1 MIVDPDTTTV
11 VSIADVSA
19 REDSMVDFTVT
30 RSREVDFSVSYRT
43 VPVRGGATAGDDY
56 TAQARRKTVEIDQ
69 TSTTISV
76 DTLPDELDEPDE
88 KFTVEL
94 QIGG

>member
-1 MIVDPDTTTV
+1 M
-11 VSIADVSA
+11 
-19 REDSMVDFTVT
+19 
-30 RSREVDFSVSYRT
+30 
-43 VPVRGGATAGDDY
+43 RGGATAGDDY
-56 TAQARRKTVEIDQ
+56 TAQAQRKTVEIDQ

-94 QIGG
+94 RLVGDPPDVVLGQSRATGTIQDGTTSLMMCSRRK